1 MPKLDLNFYLKF
13 EASTLNHQ
21 FSQMIYLKLHKC
33 NYYPQF
39 LHFRNKRIYVSVP
52 DKNLKHDEKKVVQ
65 LKHDSPD
72 YQKISDT
79 ANKRHQGEEGW
90 SSGHYLVHQR

>member
-1 MPKLDLNFYLKF
+1 MGKKHWDI
-13 EASTLNHQ
+13 ET
-21 FSQMIYLKLHKC
+21 
-33 NYYPQF
+33 
-39 LHFRNKRIYVSVP
+39 FRKSW
-52 DKNLKHDEKKVVQ
+52 KKVVQ

-79 ANKRHQGEEGW
+79 ANKRYQGEGW

>member
-1 MPKLDLNFYLKF
+1 
-13 EASTLNHQ
+13 
-21 FSQMIYLKLHKC
+21 MIYLKWHTC

-79 ANKRHQGEEGW
+79 ANKRYQGEGW

>member
-1 MPKLDLNFYLKF
+1 MP
-13 EASTLNHQ
+13 
-21 FSQMIYLKLHKC
+21 M
-33 NYYPQF
+33 
-39 LHFRNKRIYVSVP
+39 RV
-52 DKNLKHDEKKVVQ
+52 KHDEKKVVQ

-79 ANKRHQGEEGW
+79 ANKRYQGEGW